1 MLVSNCY
8 LSLGFPGSLRDQDKK
23 RSTDRNSPLSYSDK
37 LPKH

>member
-1 MLVSNCY
+1 MLVANCY
-8 LSLGFPGSLRDQDKK
+8 LSSGFPGSLRDQDKK